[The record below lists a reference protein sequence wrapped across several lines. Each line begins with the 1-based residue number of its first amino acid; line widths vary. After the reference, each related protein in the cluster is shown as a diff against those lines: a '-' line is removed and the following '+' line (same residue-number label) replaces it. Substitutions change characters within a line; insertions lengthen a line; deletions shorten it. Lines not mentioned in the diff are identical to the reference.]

1 MVTVKLRKSRA
12 EELQYFS
19 ELEADADTRDHITP
33 YSLQQHQS
41 EFASSNCVYLS
52 ICADREL
59 AGFFILALEADNQS
73 VEFRRIVIARKGHGV
88 GQAAI
93 RALEAWC
100 IEVLQRRRIWLD
112 VFASN
117 LRARQVY
124 AKLGYQQFDSTVL
137 DGRPLLYLQKN
148 IVAQAVQA
156 ADT

>member
-1 MVTVKLRKSRA
+1 MATVKLRESRP
-12 EELQYFS
+12 EELQYFCDI
-19 ELEADADTRDHITP
+19 EADADTRDHITP

-41 EFASSNCVYLS
+41 EFASINIVYLS
-52 ICADREL
+52 ICADNEL
-59 AGFFILALEADNQS
+59 VGFFILALESDNQS
-73 VEFRRIVIARKGHGV
+73 VEFRRIVIARKGIGI

-124 AKLGYQQFDSTVL
+124 AKLGYQQFDSAVL

-148 IVAQAVQA
+148 IGNYSAHL
-156 ADT
+156 

>member
-1 MVTVKLRKSRA
+1 MVTVKLRKSRP

-19 ELEADADTRDHITP
+19 DLEADADTRDHITP

-41 EFASSNCVYLS
+41 EFASSNSVYLS

-59 AGFFILALEADNQS
+59 VGFLILALESDNQS
-73 VEFRRIVIARKGHGV
+73 VEFKRIVIARKGV
-88 GQAAI
+88 GIGLAAI

-137 DGRPLLYLQKN
+137 DDRPLLYLQKN
-148 IVAQAVQA
+148 IGNYSAHL
-156 ADT
+156 